1 MDDNFHGIDDR
12 IFAIP
17 IYGIE
22 KKIAE
27 DRLYYIFSKDKEY
40 ITVSGAGSDP
50 HDLKDISWNSSE
62 GAKGILKQMMKI
74 ESGYTADMG
83 FIKIVDHPNNLYAEM
98 CRFQT
103 IYKDGWRYLR
113 SNLDDELEKMQSKK
127 RVYVKASKRSKA
139 HYRMQTVG
147 REELDPDVTDIWKI
161 PRDQFLRLI
170 SGDKLELKEKYIDE
184 HNYEYNEHHPELEK
198 LLLMANEWM
207 QEIHVPILS
216 TFTREETSIHE
227 KAIFQAL
234 GAHEHVP
241 LHVLKDYPEAA
252 YSYEIDIS
260 DEALEQEPPRGEIT
274 HLSEMTK
281 SKYDTIIE
289 SAKKDYEQDPKKIT
303 DTMLNQYYADDLED
317 VKRAAKF
324 RKKVFNKIP
333 KGYRYGFTP
342 ETMNGQLHETM
353 ISYISKSL
361 EIPDDVK
368 TGYPIHFKGVPF
380 TYEPT
385 GNKNTD
391 DIIND
396 ILTKV
401 RDECGD
407 FKDIH
412 SREINEVAKNIIGSS
427 GDPVPID
434 FIEMSLGEERLAKIA
449 MDDVSK
455 LVGKDLLNKINK
467 CSSTKI
473 LYDKTMT
480 RASGGEMIRLGR
492 SDINVE
498 EDGYS
503 DETITH
509 EYGHSIE
516 YMIPEISDAARL
528 FRDRRTENEKMVRLI
543 DIHPN
548 MGYDEWE
555 ETQVDHFMTTY
566 IGKYYSKA
574 TEILSTGMAFLT
586 TDISTRRMYREDP
599 EYFGLI
605 LAMLSGKIKGENE

>member
-1 MDDNFHGIDDR
+1 MIDENFMGIDDR
-12 IFAIP
+12 ILKVQ
-17 IYGIE
+17 IYKE
-22 KKIAE
+22 KEIAK

-50 HDLKDISWNSSE
+50 HDLKDIQWNSSE

-83 FIKIVDHPNNLYAEM
+83 FIKIADYPNNLYAEM
-98 CRFQT
+98 CRFQI
-103 IYKDGWRYLR
+103 IYKDGWRFNR
-113 SNLDDELEKMQSKK
+113 SNLGDELGKMQSKK

-170 SGDKLELKEKYIDE
+170 SGNKLELREKYIDE
-184 HNYEYNEHHPELEK
+184 HNLDPYSDDHPELK
-198 LLLMANEWM
+198 KIIDLMDEDQAEWNFP
-207 QEIHVPILS
+207 QPESFFHDVDRL
-216 TFTREETSIHE
+216 EQ
-227 KAIFQAL
+227 AIFRKL
-234 GAHEHVP
+234 GRHEHVP
-241 LHVLKDYPEAA
+241 LVVLKDYPEAA

-274 HLSEMTK
+274 HLTEMTK
-281 SKYDTIIE
+281 DEYDSIIE

-303 DTMLNQYYADDLED
+303 DTMLNQYYPDELED

-324 RKKVFNKIP
+324 RKKVFSKIP
-333 KGYRYGFTP
+333 KSFQYGFTS
-342 ETMNGQLHETM
+342 ETMNGQLHESL
-353 ISYISKSL
+353 ISYLSPSL
-361 EIPDDVK
+361 DIPDDVK
-368 TGYPIHFKGVPF
+368 AGYPLYFKDVPF

-385 GNKNTD
+385 DNKNTND
-391 DIIND
+391 VIND
-396 ILTKV
+396 ILAEV
-401 RDECGD
+401 RDTCGEHLVGITHIVD
-407 FKDIH
+407 K
-412 SREINEVAKNIIGSS
+412 IIGSS
-427 GDPVPID
+427 GDPVPIN
-434 FIEMSLGEERLAKIA
+434 FIEMSLGEERLTKIA

-455 LVGKDLLNKINK
+455 LIGKDLLNKINK

-480 RASGGEMIRLGR
+480 RATGGEMIRLGR
-492 SDINVE
+492 DDINVE
-498 EDGYS
+498 KDGYY
-503 DETITH
+503 EEVITH

-516 YMIPEISDAARL
+516 HMIPEISDAARS
-528 FRDRRTENEKMVRLI
+528 FRDRRTENEKMVRLV
-543 DIHPN
+543 DIMPHI
-548 MGYDEWE
+548 GYDEYE
-555 ETQVDHFMTTY
+555 MTQVDHFMTAY

-574 TEILSTGMAFLT
+574 TEVLSTGMAFLT
-586 TDISTRRMYREDP
+586 TKASTQRMYTEDP